1 MNLCDCRERFAN
13 DKEMARRRSGAASRD
28 SDEVIHKTHRQSCR
42 RINQCFLNS
51 FYDRMPGHWACML
64 TALDW
69 SSRLRTEIFT
79 RWTCMPVMDSVLVLI
94 FFCSS
99 RATSKT
105 FTP

>member
-1 MNLCDCRERFAN
+1 MNLCA
-13 DKEMARRRSGAASRD
+13 
-28 SDEVIHKTHRQSCR
+28 DELIS
-42 RINQCFLNS
+42 NS
-51 FYDRMPGHWACML
+51 SNPFMTECPGHWACML

-99 RATSKT
+99 G
-105 FTP
+105 